1 MAIPHFCALFSYLLL
16 LTIMKGAINKNVG
29 VDTMSVKNIL
39 EKRRSVRHYDS
50 SYNISSEILTSLVE
64 SASKSPNGNN
74 IQATRYLI
82 IDDPDLRN
90 LLMPIAFNQQQ
101 VTEAS
106 TLIVMLGDY
115 QAFGKDNII
124 KIHEEGFQA
133 GYFDESLRD
142 YLANAAINYYENK
155 SKEDLKLELTR
166 DVSLASMS
174 LILLANEAGFD
185 TITMSGYDSKELK
198 DILNI
203 SERYLDIMLIA
214 IGKGTKA
221 GHKTVRHNVSK
232 VMYRNNII

>member
-1 MAIPHFCALFSYLLL
+1 
-16 LTIMKGAINKNVG
+16 MKDAINKKIG
-29 VDTMSVKNIL
+29 VDRMSVKNIL

-50 SYNISSEILTSLVE
+50 SYKISSETLNSLVE

-82 IDDPDLRN
+82 VDDPNLRN
-90 LLMPIAFNQQQ
+90 LLLPIAFNQQQ
-101 VTEAS
+101 VIEAS
-106 TLIVMLGDY
+106 NLIVMLGDY
-115 QAFGKDNII
+115 QAFDKGNII

-133 GYFDESLRD
+133 GYFDETLRD

-185 TITMSGYDSKELK
+185 TITMSGYDSKKLK

-203 SERYLDIMLIA
+203 SERYLDVMLIA
-214 IGKGTKA
+214 IGKGIKA
-221 GHKTVRHNVSK
+221 GHKTVRHNVNK
-232 VMYRNNII
+232 ILYKNEIK

>member
-1 MAIPHFCALFSYLLL
+1 ML
-16 LTIMKGAINKNVG
+16 
-29 VDTMSVKNIL
+29 
-39 EKRRSVRHYDS
+39 
-50 SYNISSEILTSLVE
+50 
-64 SASKSPNGNN
+64 
-74 IQATRYLI
+74 
-82 IDDPDLRN
+82 
-90 LLMPIAFNQQQ
+90 
-101 VTEAS
+101 EAS

-115 QAFGKDNII
+115 QAFDKENII

-174 LILLANEAGFD
+174 LILLANEAGFE
-185 TITMSGYDSKELK
+185 TITMSGYDSKKLK

-203 SERYLDIMLIA
+203 SERYLDVMLIA

-221 GHKTVRHNVSK
+221 GHKTVRHNVNK
-232 VMYRNNII
+232 VMYRNQII